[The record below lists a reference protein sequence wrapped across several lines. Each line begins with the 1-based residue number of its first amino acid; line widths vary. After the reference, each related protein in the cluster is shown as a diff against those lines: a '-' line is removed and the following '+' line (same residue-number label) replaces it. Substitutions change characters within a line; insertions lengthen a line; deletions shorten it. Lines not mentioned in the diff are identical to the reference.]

1 MGECQFHPEE
11 SERKAKVTEHEVALV
26 AAYGTIIRSNQSPL
40 TFPGGDQYLC
50 PVNLSVTRYFLV
62 FTGVDI

>member
-26 AAYGTIIRSNQSPL
+26 AAYGTIIRSDQSPL
-40 TFPGGDQYLC
+40 TFPSGYQYLC
-50 PVNLSVTRYFLV
+50 PV
-62 FTGVDI
+62 I